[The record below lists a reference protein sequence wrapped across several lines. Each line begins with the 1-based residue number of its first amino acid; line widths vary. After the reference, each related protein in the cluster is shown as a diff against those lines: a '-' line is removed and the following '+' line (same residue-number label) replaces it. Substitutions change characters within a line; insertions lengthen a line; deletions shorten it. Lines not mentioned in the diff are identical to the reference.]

1 VPLYGEVLG
10 LPAGGD
16 HGSLTGLADDDHPQ
30 YTTTA
35 EAQALVDVHTADALD
50 AHDASAISILDAAN
64 DFTAIDVE
72 AALAELQTRAEAD
85 DAGLAAH
92 LADTIDAHDASAIS
106 VLDALG
112 DFAATDVEGVL
123 AELQDD
129 HEIDVASLA
138 AHLADTS
145 DAHDASAI
153 SILDAAADFT
163 ATDVEAALAE
173 LQTRAEADDA
183 ALAAHLADAT
193 DAHDASAISI
203 VDGGLYFAAT
213 DVEAA
218 LQELAARKS
227 AFEIIFDGGGVAIT
241 TGIKGYLEV
250 PFTCVVRSW
259 RLFSTLNGSIVVDI
273 WKDTYANFPPL
284 VADTI
289 TAAAKPTLAAALKNE
304 DVTLTGWTANLTAGD
319 ILLFN
324 VDSATTVQRVT
335 LSLVV
340 ERL

>member
-1 VPLYGEVLG
+1 MPLYGEVLG

-30 YTTTA
+30 YTTAA
-35 EAQALVDVHTADALD
+35 EAQTLVDVHVNDAGD
-50 AHDASAISILDAAN
+50 AHDASAISILDTAN
-64 DFTAIDVE
+64 DFTATDVE
-72 AALAELQTRAEAD
+72 AALAELQAADEAD
-85 DAGLAAH
+85 EAALAAH
-92 LADTIDAHDASAIS
+92 LADTTDAHDASAIS

-138 AHLADTS
+138 AHLADAV

-153 SILDAAADFT
+153 SILDAANDFT

-173 LQTRAEADDA
+173 LQSDGEADVAD
-183 ALAAHLADAT
+183 LAAHLADT
-193 DAHDASAISI
+193 VDAHDASAISI

-213 DVEAA
+213 EVEAA
-218 LQELAARKS
+218 LQELAARRS
-227 AFEIIFDGGGVAIT
+227 AFEIILDGGGVTIT
-241 TGIKGYLEV
+241 AGVKGYLEV

-259 RLFSTLNGSIVVDI
+259 RLFSTLSGSIVVDV

-289 TAAAKPTLAAALKNE
+289 TAAAKPTLTAAVKNQ
-304 DVTLTGWTANLTAGD
+304 DTTLTGWTANLTVGD
-319 ILLFN
+319 VLVFN